1 MEWRC
6 LLSNELFMG
15 YVSRWQEARVRD
27 NLELKAKAASKKRSV
42 LELLSTA
49 WVPLQPSLPFPPHL
63 LLSFPS
69 FETSSLSLCISNWD
83 RNCYGGLKLTRALP
97 GSASQTMGLKRF
109 YPTSHKS
116 SISWEGKC
124 QALGA

>member
-27 NLELKAKAASKKRSV
+27 KLELKAKAASKKRSV

-49 WVPLQPSLPFPPHL
+49 WVPLQPSLPFPLIFFFLSL
-63 LLSFPS
+63 LLRQV
-69 FETSSLSLCISNWD
+69 LSHYVFLAGIEIAMVASNSQELCQD
-83 RNCYGGLKLTRALP
+83 LLP
-97 GSASQTMGLKRF
+97 KQ
-109 YPTSHKS
+109 
-116 SISWEGKC
+116 
-124 QALGA
+124 